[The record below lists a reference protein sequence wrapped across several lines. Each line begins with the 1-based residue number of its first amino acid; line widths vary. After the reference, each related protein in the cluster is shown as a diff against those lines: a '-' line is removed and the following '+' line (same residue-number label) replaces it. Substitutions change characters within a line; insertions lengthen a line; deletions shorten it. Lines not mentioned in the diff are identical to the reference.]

1 MRDAYRDG
9 TPMLKVLAVLAWWV
23 SAASS
28 HQQQP
33 FYVYTPPAPKQ
44 HHVQGVQPVALQVH
58 GVQLYP
64 VQAAAAAAPAT
75 VGVGAVQYPDG
86 AAVPATVGTVQYP
99 AVPATVGTVQYPAVP
114 ATVGAAQYPAVPAAV
129 GAAQYPAAA
138 PLYPAGAPVTV
149 ATAQYPAAAA
159 VPAYSTPVVAPAA
172 APAAAVQPVV
182 IPYAASATST
192 ATVHGG
198 TPFKLLFSRF
208 PPLLE
213 GFVQRMQNYF
223 STYNHPTTPE
233 NGGFDFE
240 SAGGGGVGDVA
251 SGGYSYEPPARNP
264 FNYPIRPR
272 TFRPNQPQGGRGG
285 YFYNRR

>member
-1 MRDAYRDG
+1 MRAAHRDT
-9 TPMLKVLAVLAWWV
+9 TPMLKVLAVLACCM

-44 HHVQGVQPVALQVH
+44 HHLQGVQPVALQVH

-64 VQAAAAAAPAT
+64 VQAAAAAAPAA
-75 VGVGAVQYPDG
+75 VGVGAVQYPAG

-99 AVPATVGTVQYPAVP
+99 AVPAA
-114 ATVGAAQYPAVPAAV
+114 VGAAQYPAIPATV

-172 APAAAVQPVV
+172 APAAAVQPLV

-198 TPFKLLFSRF
+198 TPLKLLFSRF

>member
-1 MRDAYRDG
+1 MRAANRDA
-9 TPMLKVLAVLAWWV
+9 TPMLKVLAVLACCM

-64 VQAAAAAAPAT
+64 VQAAAAAAPAA
-75 VGVGAVQYPDG
+75 VGVGAVQYPAG
-86 AAVPATVGTVQYP
+86 A

-114 ATVGAAQYPAVPAAV
+114 ATVGAAQYPAVPATV
-129 GAAQYPAAA
+129 SAAQYPAAA

-172 APAAAVQPVV
+172 APAAAVQPLV